1 MKKRISSLLL
11 LVFVLSF
18 AVFAFTS
25 CGNKDNNEGTIVNGD
40 KQVPVYQGM
49 TITKSNS
56 STLSLTSTSYRS
68 GGIMLLSAN
77 HENNGDNGN
86 HNGHYKGDHADR
98 NDTIDEENPYPDN
111 NANENIEEEI
121 KSSLSV
127 VGSPDTIYYAEP
139 NQDIYIN
146 IHIDNP
152 DSFEIMS
159 FTLNGKKY
167 SSYMFEEG
175 SDMET
180 IVLKYNVGNAAGI
193 VEYTIDAIKYIDG
206 TEIKDVIIDGNKTVM
221 AGVKTQNQVSA
232 NISNLNIGTNSL
244 VFDANIKDNN
254 ALIEFSKGALKAVL
268 YDGFSIVAE
277 KDLVIGDNSV
287 NFDGLKTN
295 TLYQYAVI
303 GYYDDLSGNG
313 FGMNVLYKDAFYTD
327 SVVLFDNITI
337 GHENISF
344 SFLWHEDHQNQ
355 SISALKLYKG
365 NSFIKNVTADAT
377 SINELLSNTAYKLVA
392 EYPNGNNTESICI
405 EFTTLA
411 KATPEISVV
420 SPTKTQTSV
429 GFEISETDSD
439 NIGSVTKIELVHA
452 NGTIVA
458 DSLDQRT
465 FANLLSNNAYTV
477 KITYVYNLNDG
488 TGDKTV
494 TKELAITTLAKATPE
509 ISVVS
514 PTKTDTTINAGYE
527 FKDTDNVGSIDSV
540 KIYKGSTFVSENQ
553 EKNIAFTGL
562 EYYTEYRIVIA
573 YSYNLNDGI
582 GIQTK
587 TFEVSYKTNPHL
599 VFNSCK
605 IINTSAVSEGET
617 IYMQATLDNPS
628 GALPSSVVVNGQI
641 YNCTGSTTASKIY
654 IEIVNNGQFE
664 GGNTTLVIEEIN
676 MTLDGTTYTVKTNSN
691 NSGTVFINGALS
703 VESLQLVN
711 ANGEIVDYCMPG
723 DEMYLLL
730 TLKNKTGYTIDSV
743 TINGSKITALTKIDD
758 EHYRIDRALSNGW
771 NYSSITS
778 ITYHNA
784 YINKTLSVG
793 NCTTNRVYKT
803 NTSTVTEI
811 STVEQL
817 MNTKYNG
824 GYYKLTA
831 DIDLSGIEWTNLGT
845 FNGVFDGNGY
855 KILNMSNVSTVIDK
869 NVELG
874 LFKNAYGVFS
884 NVRIEDITIMIT
896 LNSST
901 SNTYGAYFG
910 GFVSGSE
917 FSDDIYATFVDCS
930 ISGDISINNTT
941 GGTAFAGGLVG
952 YEYPYPDYLYVD
964 GCSVNVNISL
974 KNGDKAIGTAAG
986 IVGEFAWANLEMYVY
1001 NCTISGTITASNA
1014 QVINGATP
1022 WSTCII
1028 DYKNNTCD
1036 IYLNGIRKT
1045 AIDDYYRYIE

>member
-1 MKKRISSLLL
+1 MKKTLWLTVILL
-11 LVFVLSF
+11 LVCTLALS
-18 AVFAFTS
+18 ACNSSKGDDSSV
-25 CGNKDNNEGTIVNGD
+25 EGT
-40 KQVPVYQGM
+40 KQIPVYQGM
-49 TITKSNS
+49 TITSTS
-56 STLSLTSTSYRS
+56 TSTLSLTSATYRS

-77 HENNGDNGN
+77 NGDNGN
-86 HNGHYKGDHADR
+86 HNSHYKGDHADR

-111 NANENIEEEI
+111 ATDENIEEEI
-121 KSSLSV
+121 KSSLNV

-193 VEYTIDAIKYIDG
+193 IEYTIDAIKYIDG

-221 AGVKTQNQVSA
+221 AGVKTQNQVAA
-232 NISNLNIGTNSL
+232 NVSNVNIGTNVLS
-244 VFDANIKDNN
+244 FDVNIKDNN
-254 ALIEFSKGALKAVL
+254 ALIEFSKGTLKAVL

-277 KDLVIGDNSV
+277 KDLLIGDNAV
-287 NFDGLKTN
+287 TFDELKTN
-295 TLYQYAVI
+295 TLYQYAVV
-303 GYYDDLSGNG
+303 GYYDDLSGDG

-327 SVVLFDNITI
+327 SVVLFDNITV
-337 GHENISF
+337 GEESISF
-344 SFLWHEDHQNQ
+344 SFLWHEDHQNK
-355 SISALKLYKG
+355 SIFALKLYKG
-365 NSFIKNVTADAT
+365 SSFVKNITANAT
-377 SINELLSNTAYKLVA
+377 NISELLSNTTYKLMA
-392 EYPNGNNTESICI
+392 EYPNGNNTESIYI

-429 GFEISETDSD
+429 GFEINETDAD
-439 NIGSVTKIELVHA
+439 NVGTVTKIELVHA
-452 NGTIVA
+452 NGTVVA

-477 KITYVYNLNDG
+477 KVTYVYNLNDG
-488 TGDKTV
+488 EGEHTV

-514 PTKTDTTINAGYE
+514 PTKTDTTINADYE
-527 FKDTDNVGSIDSV
+527 FKDTDNIGTIDSV
-540 KIYKGSTFVSENQ
+540 KIYKGSTLVAENQ

-582 GIQTK
+582 GVQNK

-711 ANGEIVDYCMPG
+711 ANGEIIDYCMPG

-743 TINGSKITALTKIDD
+743 IINGSTITNLIKIDD
-758 EHYRIDRALSNGW
+758 EHYRIDRTLSNGW

-784 YINKTLSVG
+784 YINKNLSVG

-817 MNTKYNG
+817 MNTNYNG

-845 FNGVFDGNGY
+845 FRGVFDGNGY
-855 KILNMSNVSTVIDK
+855 KILNMINVSTVVDK
-869 NVELG
+869 DVNIA
-874 LFKNAYGVFS
+874 LFKNAYGVFI
-884 NVRIEDITIMIT
+884 NAEVKDVTIMVT
-896 LNSST
+896 LNTTT
-901 SNTYGAYFG
+901 SNTYGAYCS
-910 GFVSGSE
+910 GFISGSDW
-917 FSDDIYATFVDCS
+917 SDDISAVFRNCKT
-930 ISGDISINNTT
+930 SGDISVNNTT
-941 GGTAFAGGLVG
+941 GGAAYAAGIVG
-952 YEYPYPDYLYVD
+952 YEFPYPDYLYISN
-964 GCSVNVNISL
+964 CEVNINISL
-974 KNGDKAIGTAAG
+974 KNGDEKIGCAAG
-986 IVGEFAWANLEMYVY
+986 LVGSYSWASLEIYVY
-1001 NCTISGTITASNA
+1001 NCNISGSITASNA
-1014 QVINGATP
+1014 SVINGSTP
-1022 WSTCII
+1022 STSCIV
-1028 DYKNNTCD
+1028 DYKNNSCD
-1036 IYLNGIRKT
+1036 IYLNGVRKT
-1045 AIDDYYRYIE
+1045 AVDDYYRYEE